1 MPKTNTVSAFKC
13 RGTWRSLWFSLNY
26 CQGFISIKL
35 FSSPINFCPSFLLSF
50 HLFLAF
56 MFKCHIIH
64 LNQFWYSLSTVL
76 LCWLSDLLSPFFE
89 PLKCASLLL
98 EVQSGRDTREVLI
111 RLNEQCICAFF
122 FFFPPPYSPRLFDW
136 ITTHK
141 LSAEQ
146 VSFLFSGCARWEIWE
161 MRRRIQSSL
170 VLHTA
175 TVVSTGYYWDHKNDN

>member
-76 LCWLSDLLSPFFE
+76 LCWLSDLLLPVFE
-89 PLKCASLLL
+89 PLKCASPLL
-98 EVQSGRDTREVLI
+98 EVQSGRDTTEVLI
-111 RLNEQCICAFF
+111 RLNAQRMCAFF
-122 FFFPPPYSPRLFDW
+122 LFLPPSLFPQAFWLNYHPR
-136 ITTHK
+136 
-141 LSAEQ
+141 A
-146 VSFLFSGCARWEIWE
+146 FSWTGFI
-161 MRRRIQSSL
+161 L
-170 VLHTA
+170 VLRLCKVGDLRDEKVDTIIFGSSHSYCSFYR
-175 TVVSTGYYWDHKNDN
+175 VLLGS